1 MWKLLFNQVFQLE
14 LYTQEHGKSYK
25 QQKSVLDRLLDLLD
39 CQQLNKVKII
49 GKEYAMKREQVENVQ
64 FHYKVQNQLTDH
76 YISLIKKN
84 QISITSPF
92 LREK

>member
-1 MWKLLFNQVFQLE
+1 M
-14 LYTQEHGKSYK
+14 
-25 QQKSVLDRLLDLLD
+25 LDRLLDLLD